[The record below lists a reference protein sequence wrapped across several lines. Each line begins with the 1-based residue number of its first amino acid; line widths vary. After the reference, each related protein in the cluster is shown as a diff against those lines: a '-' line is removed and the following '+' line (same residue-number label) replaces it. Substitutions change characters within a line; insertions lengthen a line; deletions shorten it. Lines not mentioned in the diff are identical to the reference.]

1 MLNRKKADRRGTA
14 ALALWGLLLAVG
26 VACAPAAWAI
36 SEADKYFEHIAVFN
50 EVLAE
55 VQQKY
60 VDEDKV
66 DTENLV
72 RNAVQGMLRSLDP
85 HSAYLLPEDYSDF
98 QEDTRGTFGGLGIT
112 IDVRDGWLT
121 VVSPL
126 PETPA
131 FREGILA
138 GDKIIKIEGESTEGM
153 DIKEA
158 VRRLRGEPGTQVTIT
173 IFRPSDRSTVDH
185 TITRGMIHIPN
196 VYAYVIDDHIGYIRL
211 IEFKQTASSDLDQAL
226 EVLKEH
232 DVDSLILDL
241 RFNSG
246 GLLDMAVAVSEKFLP
261 PRKRIVSIRGRNG
274 ENEKVYESRSR
285 AQCDLPLV
293 VLVNQASA
301 SASEIVAGAMQDWGR
316 AVIIGPAG
324 QRTFGKGSVQ
334 TVIPLRDDSA
344 LKLTTAKYCTPSGRS
359 ITDDQGIKPDIGVE
373 IDEAYQRLT
382 ISLDRLAKLPK
393 SLGEIK
399 QMLPPPAEAE
409 SQPTQEASKQIESTT
424 PEAESR
430 TLEPDVE
437 VLMMEGASGDRA
449 KRESQPEVYDKELAK
464 AVEILKA
471 EKIWS
476 SAVSL
481 FR

>member
-1 MLNRKKADRRGTA
+1 MLFKGKNADRRVVA
-14 ALALWGLLLAVG
+14 AATFLSLLLAVG
-26 VACAPAAWAI
+26 VCTPAARAI
-36 SEADKYFEHIAVFN
+36 SEADKYFERIAVFN

-60 VDEDKV
+60 VDEEKV
-66 DTENLV
+66 DTEALV

-85 HSAYLLPEDYSDF
+85 HSAYMLPQDYSDF

-185 TITRGMIHIPN
+185 TITRGTIHIPN
-196 VYAYVIDDHIGYIRL
+196 VYAYVIDERIGYIRL
-211 IEFKQTASSDLDQAL
+211 IEFKQTASTDLDRAL
-226 EVLKEH
+226 GVLEEQ
-232 DVDSLILDL
+232 DIEGLILDL

-274 ENEKVYESRSR
+274 ENEKIYESRGKVR
-285 AQCDLPLV
+285 CDLPLV

-344 LKLTTAKYCTPSGRS
+344 LKLTTAKYYTPSGRS

-393 SLGEIK
+393 SLGEVK
-399 QMLPPPAEAE
+399 QILPPPTE
-409 SQPTQEASKQIESTT
+409 SQPAEEASEQIESTT
-424 PEAESR
+424 PETKSR
-430 TLEPDVE
+430 RLEPDVE
-437 VLMMEGASGDRA
+437 VLMMEGVPDGKA
-449 KRESQPEVYDKELAK
+449 KEESQPEVYDKELAK

-471 EKIWS
+471 EKIWA